1 MKKIALIQEED
12 TGLSP
17 HNEVK
22 ILENLEHPNIIKYYD
37 TFIHKEDELYI
48 VMEYADSG
56 ILTL

>member
-12 TGLSP
+12 TELSP